1 MLMRIKI
8 DEDLPPIFAKILREK
23 GFDAM
28 TVIEQKLG
36 GYKDP
41 TLWPVVQKEERFL
54 ITADKGFA
62 DIRVYPPGAHSGV
75 LLLRPDEDGI
85 RPLLALLEDVLNNFN
100 MNAFWGKVVVA
111 TPRGIRVRQ
120 T

>member
-8 DEDLPPIFAKILREK
+8 DEDLPPMFAKILREK

-28 TVIEQKLG
+28 TVIEQQLG

-41 TLWPVVQKEERFL
+41 ALWRIVQKEERFL

-62 DIRVYPPGAHSGV
+62 DIRAYPPGTHSGV

-85 RPLLALLEDVLNNFN
+85 RPLLALLENILNNFDI
-100 MNAFWGKVVVA
+100 NAFEGKIVVA
-111 TPRGIRVRQ
+111 MPRGIMVRRA
-120 T
+120 